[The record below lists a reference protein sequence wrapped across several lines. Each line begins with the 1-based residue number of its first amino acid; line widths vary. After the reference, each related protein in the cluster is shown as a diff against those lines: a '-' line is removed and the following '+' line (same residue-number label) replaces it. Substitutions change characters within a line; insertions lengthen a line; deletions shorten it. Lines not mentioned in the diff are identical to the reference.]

1 MVNGGLSDAER
12 IQRAIEE
19 EEFARGHVEPGS
31 PPVEPRPAATICVAR
46 TADSG
51 FEVLLLRRPLASRFA
66 AGAHVFPGG
75 TIDPEDRSPAAL
87 ERLVG
92 GEISEPEA
100 LFAALREAF
109 EETGFLLGAGGQDPE
124 AAARVLSGRD
134 RLLAGETT
142 FPELLTESDVEL
154 DASSAVYF
162 TRWITPVQL
171 DRRYDTRFFLARH
184 PGGEPRL
191 TREHTDFRWLEP
203 SVALELFGAGRLP
216 MLFPT
221 RKTLELLGRFDRLE
235 DVFTS
240 FRKREVKP
248 ILARIIV
255 EDGRVVPVPF
265 DYD

>member
-1 MVNGGLSDAER
+1 MNGDLSDAER
-12 IQRAIEE
+12 IQRVIEE

-31 PPVEPRPAATICVAR
+31 LPVEPRPAATICLAR
-46 TADSG
+46 AAASG
-51 FEVLLLRRPLASRFA
+51 FDVLLLRRPLASRFA

-109 EETGFLLGAGGQDPE
+109 EETGLLLAAAGQDPE
-124 AAARVLSGRD
+124 AAAKVLAGRD

-142 FPELLTESDVEL
+142 FPELLAESDVEL